1 MNTIDSSQLLSQ
13 LRLAAAQAKNETTPV
28 EQAQADSFSKLLTQS
43 VDKVNELQQQS
54 SKVKEAFEMG
64 DSNVQL
70 SEVMIAS
77 GKAGVAFQGMIQ
89 VRNKMLEAYQEIM
102 RMQV

>member
-1 MNTIDSSQLLSQ
+1 MNTIDSSQLLTQ
-13 LRLAAAQAKNETTPV
+13 LRLAAAQARNETMPT
-28 EQAQADSFSKLLTQS
+28 EQSQGGSFSSLLTQS

-64 DSNVQL
+64 DTNVQL

-77 GKAGVAFQGMIQ
+77 GKAGVAFQGMVQ
-89 VRNKMLEAYQEIM
+89 VRNRMLEAYQEIM